1 MVAYWPCWQV
11 WLEQVV
17 ALLPDD
23 YIPIAQTVQPSV
35 LEEAPVLA
43 AYLPCGHDMLE
54 QVVALPP
61 AEKVPA
67 GQISQPSVSVRAP
80 VFAAL

>member
-1 MVAYWPCWQV
+1 MAYWPCWQV
-11 WLEQVV
+11 LLEQVV
-17 ALLPDD
+17 AVLPED
-23 YIPIAQTVQPSV
+23 YLPTAQTVQPSV
-35 LEEAPVLA
+35 FDVAPVLA
-43 AYLPCGHDMLE
+43 AYLPCGHDMFE
-54 QVVALPP
+54 QEVALPP